1 MYDIVIIGGG
11 PAGLTAALY
20 ARRQG
25 KTALVIEKNSFGGQ
39 TVFSP
44 KIENYPGYAE
54 MSGTEFSDRLVDQVI
69 SQGAELTVEE
79 VLSIR
84 DGQTKTVV
92 TDSGEYTCRSIII
105 ATGARHR
112 LLGIEREENFIGN
125 GISFCAVCDGAFY
138 KGKHVLLIG
147 GGNSALVEA
156 NLLAET
162 VASLTIVQNLPV
174 LTGEQALASEVTAH
188 ENVRVIYNSVVKEI
202 VGRDTFDGVVIE
214 NTATGENVKLHA
226 DGMFVAIGLV
236 PDTGAFGNTVTL
248 DANGYIDA
256 DERCLTNRGGIF
268 VAGDC
273 RAKQIRQITTACADG
288 AVAALAACK
297 YVG

>member
-1 MYDIVIIGGG
+1 M
-11 PAGLTAALY
+11 
-20 ARRQG
+20 
-25 KTALVIEKNSFGGQ
+25 
-39 TVFSP
+39 
-44 KIENYPGYAE
+44 
-54 MSGTEFSDRLVDQVI
+54 
-69 SQGAELTVEE
+69 
-79 VLSIR
+79 
-84 DGQTKTVV
+84 
-92 TDSGEYTCRSIII
+92 
-105 ATGARHR
+105 
-112 LLGIEREENFIGN
+112 
-125 GISFCAVCDGAFY
+125 
-138 KGKHVLLIG
+138 
-147 GGNSALVEA
+147 
-156 NLLAET
+156 
-162 VASLTIVQNLPV
+162 QNLPV